1 MKRLLLATTSAAVL
15 IGMSGAASAQ
25 SVLERV
31 LSQTQS
37 LNDVTGIFANT
48 ADNIGTT
55 SEVLSQAR
63 FLEAGD
69 TVQIGV
75 DDDGI
80 PVFATVNAEGEI
92 VIPAASATFIPL
104 DGLPAD
110 TTLDAT
116 GLQAATLGG
125 ALVPG
130 IADGSDIITT
140 QTLETAG
147 SIDGSIDIV
156 ARRIQAATASVEGE
170 ITAIEG
176 VTTNFG
182 NMATTVLGAVNTGE
196 IGLGTNQLVEEAI
209 AGSSQ
214 AIRSTVE
221 QVGTLADRTQ
231 IAVNSALN
239 TMDINGSINIELDGV
254 NASVA
259 TITPDQLDI
268 VSGILRDEDGGI
280 LGSTGVITLSGLDQL
295 LGSMETTVLGAVN
308 TGTIVSGVDNQV
320 SGAVAGIIGNSATN
334 MFGN

>member
-1 MKRLLLATTSAAVL
+1 MKRFLLATTSAAVL
-15 IGMSGAASAQ
+15 IGMSGTASAQ

-31 LSQTQS
+31 LAQT
-37 LNDVTGIFANT
+37 NNVTGIFANT
-48 ADNIGTT
+48 ADNIGTGERIVYVDSDGDVFTEAEFEEAVADAVTAAVNTITGNT
-55 SEVLSQAR
+55 SDGFQVGG
-63 FLEAGD
+63 AG
-69 TVQIGV
+69 
-75 DDDGI
+75 
-80 PVFATVNAEGEI
+80 PVFATLEEAV
-92 VIPAASATFIPL
+92 AAAT
-104 DGLPAD
+104 A
-110 TTLDAT
+110 DAT
-116 GLQAATLGG
+116 ATTRGNFTAQVIGG
-125 ALVPG
+125 AG
-130 IADGSDIITT
+130 T
-140 QTLETAG
+140 
-147 SIDGSIDIV
+147 IDGSINII
-156 ARRIQAATASVEGE
+156 ARRIDDATAAIGE
-170 ITAIEG
+170 DIAAIEG

-182 NMATTVLGAVNTGE
+182 NMSTTVLGAVNTGE

-221 QVGTLADRTQ
+221 QVGTIADRTQ

-295 LGSMETTVLGAVN
+295 LGSMDTTVLGAVN

-320 SGAVAGIIGNSATN
+320 QGAVAGIIGNSATN
-334 MFGN
+334 MFGSN